1 MRVYNRSRKNKNRE
15 ISKNPLTKWVFSGIL
30 YMNKKTIGGL
40 SVKNKEI
47 KAVYDSFIKDGTETA
62 EELEDSFL
70 PSVKNKDAKR
80 KLLGKMK
87 EIWLEKIQN
96 QLLDEFT
103 ISFYDLEIEFL
114 KSLPDEKIKRLFYSL
129 LCFEKLHW
137 HESGWIRFEIDDLA
151 EIGGLKTLKCEDF
164 ADLVPFGLKMR
175 VTGSKNAVSTYYSI
189 GWTIEK
195 QTGKHRE
202 KKVVDVLGI
211 ECAEKFWEVVNG
223 TC

>member
-1 MRVYNRSRKNKNRE
+1 MKKKIKE
-15 ISKNPLTKWVFSGIL
+15 QDIETLFSNL
-30 YMNKKTIGGL
+30 
-40 SVKNKEI
+40 VC
-47 KAVYDSFIKDGTETA
+47 
-62 EELEDSFL
+62 EDSL
-70 PSVKNKDAKR
+70 NI
-80 KLLGKMK
+80 LK
-87 EIWLEKIQN
+87 EVFREQDLKTKIETEKV
-96 QLLDEFT
+96 

-114 KSLPDEKIKRLFYSL
+114 KSLPSEKIKRLFYSL

-137 HESGWIRFEIDDLA
+137 HESGWIRFEIDELA
-151 EIGGLKTLKCEDF
+151 ELGGLKTLKCEDF

-202 KKVVDVLGI
+202 RKVVDILGT

-223 TC
+223 NS

>member
-1 MRVYNRSRKNKNRE
+1 MKKKIKEQDIETLFSNLVCENSLNILKEVFRE
-15 ISKNPLTKWVFSGIL
+15 QD
-30 YMNKKTIGGL
+30 YKKKI
-40 SVKNKEI
+40 E
-47 KAVYDSFIKDGTETA
+47 TEQ
-62 EELEDSFL
+62 
-70 PSVKNKDAKR
+70 V
-80 KLLGKMK
+80 
-87 EIWLEKIQN
+87 
-96 QLLDEFT
+96 

-114 KSLPDEKIKRLFYSL
+114 KSLPSEKIKRLFYSL

-137 HESGWIRFEIDDLA
+137 HESGWIRFEIDELA
-151 EIGGLKTLKCEDF
+151 ELGGLKTLKCEDF
-164 ADLVPFGLKMR
+164 ADLVLFGLKMR

-202 KKVVDVLGI
+202 KKVVDVLGT

>member
-1 MRVYNRSRKNKNRE
+1 MKKKIKEQDIETLFSNLVCENSLNILKEVFRE
-15 ISKNPLTKWVFSGIL
+15 QDYKTKI
-30 YMNKKTIGGL
+30 
-40 SVKNKEI
+40 E
-47 KAVYDSFIKDGTETA
+47 TEQ
-62 EELEDSFL
+62 
-70 PSVKNKDAKR
+70 V
-80 KLLGKMK
+80 
-87 EIWLEKIQN
+87 
-96 QLLDEFT
+96 

-114 KSLPDEKIKRLFYSL
+114 KSLPSEKIKRLFYSL

-137 HESGWIRFEIDDLA
+137 HESGWIRFEIDELA
-151 EIGGLKTLKCEDF
+151 ELGGLNTLKCEDF

-202 KKVVDVLGI
+202 RKVVDVLGT
-211 ECAEKFWEVVNG
+211 ECADKFWEVANG

>member
-1 MRVYNRSRKNKNRE
+1 MKKKIKEQDIETLFSNLVCENSLNILKEVFRE
-15 ISKNPLTKWVFSGIL
+15 QD
-30 YMNKKTIGGL
+30 YKKKI
-40 SVKNKEI
+40 E
-47 KAVYDSFIKDGTETA
+47 TEQ
-62 EELEDSFL
+62 
-70 PSVKNKDAKR
+70 V
-80 KLLGKMK
+80 
-87 EIWLEKIQN
+87 
-96 QLLDEFT
+96 

-114 KSLPDEKIKRLFYSL
+114 KSLPSEKIKRLFYSL

-137 HESGWIRFEIDDLA
+137 HESGWIRFEIDELA
-151 EIGGLKTLKCEDF
+151 ELGGLKTLKCEDF

-202 KKVVDVLGI
+202 KKVVDVLGT

>member
-1 MRVYNRSRKNKNRE
+1 MKKKIKE
-15 ISKNPLTKWVFSGIL
+15 QDIETLFSNL
-30 YMNKKTIGGL
+30 
-40 SVKNKEI
+40 VC
-47 KAVYDSFIKDGTETA
+47 
-62 EELEDSFL
+62 EDSL
-70 PSVKNKDAKR
+70 NI
-80 KLLGKMK
+80 LK
-87 EIWLEKIQN
+87 EVFREQDYKTKIETEQV
-96 QLLDEFT
+96 

-114 KSLPDEKIKRLFYSL
+114 RSLPSEKIKRLFYSL

-151 EIGGLKTLKCEDF
+151 ELGGLKTLKCEDF

-189 GWTIEK
+189 GWMIEK

-202 KKVVDVLGI
+202 KKVVNVLGT